1 MKKHRSVK
9 NIIFLALSSFM
20 LFLFILKIATLTMP
34 ILDVLRIFEFLPFCI
49 LESIGF
55 IMLKYGTDIEVII
68 WFFLPYFVIV
78 LSILFMY
85 LGIYKKRLFSIPVY
99 IIFILDLV
107 FNIMISSFAG
117 AVWDIIIIAAFI
129 VAMKNAGYPKKKEAP
144 DFVLRGEWA
153 KL

>member
-1 MKKHRSVK
+1 
-9 NIIFLALSSFM
+9 M
-20 LFLFILKIATLTMP
+20 LFLIVFKIATITMP
-34 ILDVLRIFEFLPFCI
+34 ILDVIRIFEYLPFCI

-68 WFFLPYFVIV
+68 WFFLPYFVIL

-85 LGIYKKRLFSIPVY
+85 LGIYKKRFFSIPVY

-107 FNIMISSFAG
+107 FNIIISKFIG

-144 DFVLRGEWA
+144 EFVLRGEWA